1 MLLHEAGKFELP
13 LKQEGSR
20 FEFDRT
26 NLPKGV
32 YHLIAIVDGKA
43 EIQINAAAKHK

>member
-1 MLLHEAGKFELP
+1 MKFGVNTFIWSA
-13 LKQEGSR
+13 Q
-20 FEFDRT
+20 FDRT